1 MADLAMLDKAFHH
14 IMRSFIETG
23 RAPHY
28 TELAAALGVS
38 VEEGRLIINGGE
50 EVRGPGHPRRH

>member
-1 MADLAMLDKAFHH
+1 MADLAMLDRAFHT

-28 TELAAALGVS
+28 AELAASL
-38 VEEGRLIINGGE
+38 
-50 EVRGPGHPRRH
+50 

>member
-1 MADLAMLDKAFHH
+1 MADLATLDKAFHH

-28 TELAAALGVS
+28 AELAAGLEDLGRRRATALS
-38 VEEGRLIINGGE
+38 RA
-50 EVRGPGHPRRH
+50 

>member
-1 MADLAMLDKAFHH
+1 MADLATLDEAFHH

-28 TELAAALGVS
+28 AELAAVLGVS
-38 VEEGRLIINGGE
+38 EKQGAALSRS
-50 EVRGPGHPRRH
+50 